1 MAEVTERQGHI
12 LSWWHVPLKC
22 WPDFVRV
29 MLVNELN
36 AIVRASGLEVCKF
49 RSWQRCA
56 YVAGVA
62 PRSRTTAA
70 HIFDVN
76 PHFGMDALAH
86 FARTVGTRRVSR
98 REDREAHI
106 GIHRFARFCGLCTWN
121 VNGMVTDAQCE
132 TILP

>member
-1 MAEVTERQGHI
+1 MADITERQAQI

-22 WPDFVRV
+22 WPDFVQV

-36 AIVRASGLEVCKF
+36 AIVRALGLDVCKF

-62 PRSRTTAA
+62 PRSRTIAA

-76 PHFGMDALAH
+76 THFGMDALAY
-86 FARTVGTRRVSR
+86 FAHIVGTRRMQR
-98 REDREAHI
+98 REDVR
-106 GIHRFARFCGLCTWN
+106 RT
-121 VNGMVTDAQCE
+121 
-132 TILP
+132 